1 MSRRILAWIGA
12 SSATTL
18 TAGAFGL
25 QIATRE
31 AGANANL
38 DPVSVGLEC
47 AILGFAAVGALIATR
62 QPGTRIGWVFL
73 AAAMVYAADLLVNQY
88 ADYTMLVRHG
98 TLWPGIWAGWLS
110 DLLWFPANLVVMV
123 FVFLLFPDGKPP
135 SPGWRFVVWLAAV
148 MCAVEIVTGGLHPGA
163 LSSPLDGYRNPA
175 GIEGAAWIS
184 GLMIGAFMITLGCW
198 GAALV
203 SLVVRYRH
211 GNPVERAQ
219 IRWFTLSALLVPASL
234 PAMALPPGI
243 AYPVVVS
250 AMIGVPLSVG
260 VAIFRYRL
268 YEIDVIVR
276 RTIIYAMLVASLA
289 VVYLSAITVLGWAS
303 RSATGQSGALAVTVS
318 TLLVAAAFQP
328 LRLRIQAAVDRRFA
342 RQRYD
347 AGRALAGLSGRLRE
361 RVELE
366 AIEAEVLTLVASTVQ
381 PRHVSLWLRGG
392 DDRW

>member
-1 MSRRILAWIGA
+1 MSRLAWIGA
-12 SSATTL
+12 LAAAALIVATF
-18 TAGAFGL
+18 AL
-25 QIATRE
+25 QIATRDG
-31 AGANANL
+31 GANANL
-38 DPVSVGLEC
+38 DPVSIALEGT
-47 AILGFAAVGALIATR
+47 ILGFAAVGALIATR
-62 QPGTRIGWVFL
+62 RPGTRIGWVFL
-73 AAAMVYAADLLVNQY
+73 AAALVYAVDLFVNQY
-88 ADYTMLVRHG
+88 ADYAMLVRHG

-123 FVFLLFPDGKPP
+123 FVFLLFPDGRPP
-135 SPGWRFVVWLAAV
+135 SPRWGFVGWLAAA
-148 MCAVEIVTGGLHPGA
+148 MCAVEIVAGGLHPGA
-163 LSSPLDGYRNPA
+163 LSSPLGGYRNPA
-175 GIEGAAWIS
+175 GIEGADWIS
-184 GLMIGAFMITLGCW
+184 EIMIGAFIITLGCW
-198 GAALV
+198 GAALA

-211 GNPVERAQ
+211 GNPVQRAQ

-234 PAMALPPGI
+234 PAMSLPPAI

-250 AMIGVPLSVG
+250 AMICVPFSVG

-303 RSATGQSGALAVTVS
+303 RSVTGQSGALAVTVS
-318 TLLVAAAFQP
+318 TLVVAAAFQP

-381 PRHVSLWLRGG
+381 PRHVSLWLRDGEH
-392 DDRW
+392 RW